1 MAKIDVFNLLKN
13 RRSVKPEL
21 FDGGDI
27 DENSLEIILEAANW
41 APSHA
46 LTEPWRLKLFRN
58 EGLQSLGHFEAE
70 YYKKNTPAEKFVSL
84 QYEKAMTRPLNS
96 SVVMAVNMHR
106 VKTGKIIPLWEEI
119 AAVACAVQNM
129 WLTANDL
136 GFQCYWGSG
145 GSTNSEALKNW
156 LGLAEEDLQMGFFY
170 IGRYSGSLPHG
181 KRVSPIQDKLL
192 I

>member
-96 SVVMAVNMHR
+96 
-106 VKTGKIIPLWEEI
+106 
-119 AAVACAVQNM
+119 VQNM